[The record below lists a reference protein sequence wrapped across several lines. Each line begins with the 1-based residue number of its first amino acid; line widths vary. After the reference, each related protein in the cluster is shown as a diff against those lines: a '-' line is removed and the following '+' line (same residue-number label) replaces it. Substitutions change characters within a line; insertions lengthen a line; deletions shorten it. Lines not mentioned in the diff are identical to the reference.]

1 MYDNLKLFLI
11 RLFRGGWDMDDENYK
26 RKIALKRAEEL
37 KDKINDYTMIK
48 DKIPSGRST
57 IQEGKI
63 LESKKRILTLLNA
76 SEADWNDWKWQVRNR
91 ISSVEL
97 LAKIIKLSETELKNI
112 IKVQSKYRWG
122 ISPYYASLIDEDMLN
137 PVKLQSIPSL
147 LELNEGG
154 CEDPMAEEYTNPAG
168 AVTRRYP
175 DRLII
180 NVTNVCPSFC
190 RHCQRRRNIGTVDR
204 HQCRVSLEESIDY
217 IKSNPEIRDVL
228 ITGGDP
234 LMLSD
239 QMLDWLLGELYQIS
253 TVDYV
258 RIGTRVLVTMP
269 QRITT
274 DLINILKK
282 YVPLYINTQFNHPLE
297 ITREAKEACDKLSA
311 IGIPLGNQ
319 AVLLNGINNDKYVM
333 RLLNQELLKCRVRP
347 YYIFHA
353 KNVVGTTHFNTSVD
367 DGIEIM
373 EYLRGY
379 TSGMAI
385 PAYIINAPNGNGKT
399 PVLPEY
405 LISRGKDYIKIRT
418 WEGKIFDYPNHP
430 TQDFK
435 SLLNE
440 DEL

>member
-1 MYDNLKLFLI
+1 
-11 RLFRGGWDMDDENYK
+11 MDDENYK
-26 RKIALKRAEEL
+26 RKIALERAERL
-37 KDKINDYTMIK
+37 KDKINDYIIKK
-48 DKIPSGRST
+48 DKIPRGMSDL
-57 IQEGKI
+57 QEGKI
-63 LESKKRILTLLNA
+63 LDKKNRILSLLNA
-76 SEADWNDWKWQVRNR
+76 TEDDWNDWKWQVKNR
-91 ISSVEL
+91 INSVRL
-97 LAKIIKLSETELKNI
+97 LTQIIKLSEVELKNI
-112 IKVQSKYRWG
+112 IEVENKYRWG
-122 ISPYYASLIDEDMLN
+122 ISPYYASLIDEDKLN
-137 PVKLQSIPSL
+137 PVKLQSIPL
-147 LELNEGG
+147 RLELNQEGSA
-154 CEDPMAEEYTNPAG
+154 DPMSEEYTNPAG

-180 NVTNVCPSFC
+180 NVTNICPSFC

-204 HQCRVSLEESIDY
+204 HQSRTALEESIEY

-239 QMLDWLLGELYQIS
+239 DALDWLLGELHKIN
-253 TVDYV
+253 TIDYV

-269 QRITT
+269 QRITK
-274 DLINILKK
+274 DLLSIFKK
-282 YVPLYINTQFNHPLE
+282 YAPLYINTQFNHPLE
-297 ITREAKEACDKLSA
+297 ITREAKEACDKLA
-311 IGIPLGNQ
+311 DIGIPLGNQ

-333 RLLNQELLKCRVRP
+333 RLLNQELLKCRVKP

-353 KNVVGTTHFNTSVD
+353 KHVIGTTHFNTSVD

-385 PAYIINAPNGNGKT
+385 PAYIVNAPNGNGKT

-405 LISRGKDYIKIRT
+405 LISRGRDYIKIRT
-418 WEGKIFDYPNHP
+418 WEGKIFDYPNYP
-430 TQDFK
+430 TKNFK

-440 DEL
+440 EEV

>member
-1 MYDNLKLFLI
+1 MYDE
-11 RLFRGGWDMDDENYK
+11 DYK

-37 KDKINDYTMIK
+37 KDKINDYSMIK
-48 DKIPSGRST
+48 DKIPRGMSS
-57 IQEGKI
+57 IQEGKM
-63 LESKKRILTLLNA
+63 LDTKNRILSLLNA
-76 SEADWNDWKWQVRNR
+76 TEDDWNDWKWQVSNR

-97 LAKIIKLSETELKNI
+97 LAQIIKLSQVELENI
-112 IKVQSKYRWG
+112 IKVQNKYRWG
-122 ISPYYASLIDEDMLN
+122 ISPYYASLIDEDKLN
-137 PVKLQSIPSL
+137 PVKLQSTPSL
-147 LELNEGG
+147 LELNEEG
-154 CEDPMAEEYTNPAG
+154 CADPMSEEYTNPAG

-204 HQCRVSLEESIDY
+204 HQRRAVLEESIEY
-217 IKSNPEIRDVL
+217 IRSNPEIRDVL

-239 QMLDWLLGELYQIS
+239 DALDWLLGELHKID

-258 RIGTRVLVTMP
+258 RIGTRVLATMP
-269 QRITT
+269 QRITKG
-274 DLINILKK
+274 LLNIFKK
-282 YVPLYINTQFNHPLE
+282 YAPLYINTQFNHPLE
-297 ITREAKEACDKLSA
+297 ITRDAKEACDKLA
-311 IGIPLGNQ
+311 DIGIPLGNQ

-333 RLLNQELLKCRVRP
+333 RLLNQELLKCRVKP

-353 KNVVGTTHFNTSVD
+353 KYVIGTTHFNTSVD

-399 PVLPEY
+399 PILPEY

-418 WEGKIFDYPNHP
+418 WEGKIFDYSNHP
-430 TQDFK
+430 TKDFK
-435 SLLNE
+435 SLLKE
-440 DEL
+440 EEL

>member
-1 MYDNLKLFLI
+1 
-11 RLFRGGWDMDDENYK
+11 MDDENYK
-26 RKIALKRAEEL
+26 REIALKRAEEL

-48 DKIPSGRST
+48 NKIPRGMSS

-63 LESKKRILTLLNA
+63 LDTKNRILSLLNA
-76 SEADWNDWKWQVRNR
+76 SEDDWNDWKWQVKSR

-97 LAKIIKLSETELKNI
+97 LAKIIKLSEAEIKNI
-112 IKVQSKYRWG
+112 IKVQNKYRWG
-122 ISPYYASLIDEDMLN
+122 ISPYYASLIDEDKLN
-137 PVKLQSIPSL
+137 PVKLQSIPSI

-154 CEDPMAEEYTNPAG
+154 CADPMSEEYTNPAG
-168 AVTRRYP
+168 AITRRYP

-204 HQCRVSLEESIDY
+204 HQCRAALEESIEY

-239 QMLDWLLGELYQIS
+239 EMLNWLLSELHKIN
-253 TVDYV
+253 TLDYV

-269 QRITT
+269 QRITKE
-274 DLINILKK
+274 LLNILKK
-282 YVPLYINTQFNHPLE
+282 YAPLYINTQFNHPLE
-297 ITREAKEACDKLSA
+297 ITREAKEACDKLA
-311 IGIPLGNQ
+311 DIGIPLGNQ

-333 RLLNQELLKCRVRP
+333 RLLNQELLKCRVKP

-353 KNVVGTTHFNTSVD
+353 KHVIGTTHFNTSVD

-399 PVLPEY
+399 PILPEY

-418 WEGKIFDYPNHP
+418 WEGKIFNYPNHP
-430 TQDFK
+430 TKDLK

-440 DEL
+440 EGV